1 MMREKFDLE
10 VTVLQLTAQK
20 LELECLSLRRQLDV
34 DVVENIV
41 FDKVIASAMCSP
53 NRVTEV

>member
-10 VTVLQLTAQK
+10 VMVLQLTAQK
-20 LELECLSLRRQLDV
+20 LELECLGLRRQLDV
-34 DVVENIV
+34 DVVENVV
-41 FDKVIASAMCSP
+41 FEKVITTAMQSP